1 MSRSILLDTCAALW
15 IADGARLEPEAVQ
28 ALNESAAQRVSVM
41 ISPITALEVGRLVSR
56 GRYPTTMTVK
66 GWFDS
71 LVVPPYSALVE
82 LTSDVLIDS
91 SFMPGTPPNDPA
103 DRIIIATARAH
114 GYRIMTRDRKILD
127 YADQGHVQ
135 AIAC

>member
-1 MSRSILLDTCAALW
+1 MW
-15 IADGARLEPEAVQ
+15 IADGARLEPEAIE
-28 ALNESAAQRVSVM
+28 ALNESAAQRESVM
-41 ISPITALEVGRLVSR
+41 ISPITALEIGRLVSQ

-71 LVVPPYSALVE
+71 LVIPPYSALAE
-82 LTSDVLIDS
+82 LTSSVLIDS
-91 SFMPGTPPNDPA
+91 SFMPGTPPKDPA

-114 GYRIMTRDRKILD
+114 GFRIMTRDRKILA
-127 YADQGHVQ
+127 YAEQGHVQ